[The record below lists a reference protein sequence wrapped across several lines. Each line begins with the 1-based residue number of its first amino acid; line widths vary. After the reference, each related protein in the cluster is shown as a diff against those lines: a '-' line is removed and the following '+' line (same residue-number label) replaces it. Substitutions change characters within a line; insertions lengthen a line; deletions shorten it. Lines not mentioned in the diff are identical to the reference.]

1 MQVKEFKHR
10 AGVCVYVCVC
20 AYACAFM
27 HAVEGEY
34 NDFSFGGF
42 GFEVLLR
49 HASENVMLRRVRL
62 MEAILNDNGCTEEG

>member
-1 MQVKEFKHR
+1 MQVKEFKHTH
-10 AGVCVYVCVC
+10 
-20 AYACAFM
+20 ACAFM

-34 NDFSFGGF
+34 NDFSFGGL

-49 HASENVMLRRVRL
+49 HASENVMLRIRVRL